1 MKIKR
6 FPFLN
11 PFVMALVAISMPA
24 ISAPSGPA
32 RSKDVTVTVVNGRD
46 LVQGKS
52 GGTSLALHSARLSLT
67 SHAPPVQVTGQ
78 DHRHESLVPLW
89 TFRVTGARDGLNHV
103 GAMVGTNPFTSKKTS
118 RIPAIIITMI
128 VTTHTAARQTGNWG
142 FKW

>member
-6 FPFLN
+6 FPFLTL
-11 PFVMALVAISMPA
+11 FVMALAAMSTIA
-24 ISAPSGPA
+24 TSAPSGPA
-32 RSKDVTVTVVNGRD
+32 SSKDVTVTVVNGRD
-46 LVQGKS
+46 LVHARSS
-52 GGTSLALHSARLSLT
+52 GTNLVLHSARLSLT